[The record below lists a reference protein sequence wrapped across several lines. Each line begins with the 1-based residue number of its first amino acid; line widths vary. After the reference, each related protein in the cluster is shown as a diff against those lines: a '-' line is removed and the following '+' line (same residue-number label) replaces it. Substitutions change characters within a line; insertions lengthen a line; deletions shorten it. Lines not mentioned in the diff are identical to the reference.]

1 MIERMIG
8 PGAISPDKLALE
20 VGIGKST
27 LWKWRKQ
34 ALEGH
39 KPRAQSE
46 GLGVKKTSQQ
56 QWSGQEKVRVI
67 LTAAALCEE
76 ELGAFLRKEGVHE
89 AQLQMWKQEMVDGL
103 EQLDRSKRSQKQQA
117 SQDSRRIRE
126 LEGEIAR
133 KERELGRKD
142 RALSEAAA
150 LLLLQKKVRQI
161 WGDEGDDTTSSN
173 ES

>member
-8 PGAISPDKLALE
+8 PDAATPDALARE
-20 VGIGKST
+20 VGIGKTT

-39 KPRAQSE
+39 RPRARSE
-46 GLGVKKTSQQ
+46 DAGVKKKSQQ
-56 QWSGQEKVRVI
+56 QWSAQEKMRVM
-67 LTAAALCEE
+67 LTAAALGEE
-76 ELGAFLRKEGVHE
+76 ELGAYLRTQGVHE

-103 EQLDRSKRSQKQQA
+103 EQLDENKRGQKQQA

-126 LEGEIAR
+126 LEAEIVR

-150 LLLLQKKVRQI
+150 LLLLQKKVRQL
-161 WGDEGDDTTSSN
+161 WGDEGDDMTSSN